1 MLIADY
7 FVIIRVTNDSIR
19 QYLVDEGKQVC
30 KTRTN
35 FIFNHPNGE

>member
-30 KTRTN
+30 KTNATY
-35 FIFNHPNGE
+35 